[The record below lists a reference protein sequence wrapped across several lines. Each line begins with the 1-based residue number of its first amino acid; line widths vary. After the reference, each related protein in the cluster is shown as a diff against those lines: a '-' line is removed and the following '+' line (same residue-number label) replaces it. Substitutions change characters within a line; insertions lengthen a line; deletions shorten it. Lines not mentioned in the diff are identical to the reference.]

1 MYRWEGVNEF
11 VAVAETESF
20 TRAAKRLDVS
30 TAQVSRQVS
39 ALEARLSTRLFY
51 RTTRRVSVTE
61 AGQIFYQH
69 CRQVLDALE
78 QAERSITNMQLV
90 PRGRLRLTAPVT
102 YGEKSIAP
110 LVNDFVLRYPELDV
124 DMKLTNQ
131 TLDLVAEGYDLA
143 VRMGKLEDST
153 LMARRLASR
162 TLYVCASPD
171 YLATHGTPHSLSE
184 LANHNCLLGNLEY
197 WRFQEAGQPR
207 NVRVTGNIRCDSGRA
222 LLDAALKG
230 IGIVQL
236 PDYYVQSAL
245 DSRLLI
251 PVLTRYQ
258 EDDDGIW
265 AVYPHNRHLSPKIR
279 LLLDFLSESLKPGGS
294 PPDAANADY

>member
-1 MYRWEGVNEF
+1 MYAWEGVNEF

-20 TRAAKRLDVS
+20 TRAADRLGVS
-30 TAQVSRQVS
+30 TAHVSRQVS
-39 ALEARLSTRLFY
+39 ALETRLSTRLFY

-61 AGQIFYQH
+61 AGQIYYQH

-90 PRGRLRLTAPVT
+90 PRGRLQLTAPVT

-110 LVNDFVLRYPELDV
+110 LVNDFVLRYPELQV
-124 DMKLTNQ
+124 KMHLTNK
-131 TLDLVAEGYDLA
+131 TVDLVAEGYDLA
-143 VRMGKLEDST
+143 IRLGQLEDSS
-153 LMARRLASR
+153 LMARRLGSR

-171 YLATHGTPHSLSE
+171 YLSAHGTPHSLSE
-184 LANHNCLLGNLEY
+184 LEHHNCLLGNLDY
-197 WRFQEAGQPR
+197 WRFQEAGGPR

-236 PDYYVQSAL
+236 PDYYVQPAL
-245 DSRLLI
+245 DSKALVPL
-251 PVLTRYQ
+251 LTRYQ

-265 AVYPHNRHLSPKIR
+265 AVYPHNRHLSPKVR
-279 LLLDFLSESLKPGGS
+279 MLLDFLAESLGP
-294 PPDAANADY
+294 ARA